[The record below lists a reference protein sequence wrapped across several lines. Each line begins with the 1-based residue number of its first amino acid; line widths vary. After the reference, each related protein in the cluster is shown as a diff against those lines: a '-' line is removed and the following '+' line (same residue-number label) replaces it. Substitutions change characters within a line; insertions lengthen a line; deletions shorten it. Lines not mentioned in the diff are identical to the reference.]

1 MLRDSKSNKEKE
13 DYGCRKN
20 KKVMQRF
27 LINFKYAFNPR
38 KPLLILRLIWNF
50 IRILIFKKCLLRYV
64 DLSIGY
70 KCNLSCPH
78 CFAIPR
84 QKEFGRMPPSY
95 FAKVVKDAMKLG
107 AVNFSFQGGE
117 PLLYPDLKDYIKAAQ
132 PHKNLISI
140 STNGTLLTIDM
151 AKELKSWGVDIVTI
165 SNDRFREYTF
175 QESKIFKE
183 SIDSALAA
191 GLKVTIAT
199 VLTSQEISNGG
210 FLSKLISVF
219 LKYRIILMII
229 FPVPIGRWEGNNEVM
244 LTEGDISYIRYL
256 EEAYPYI
263 RTDFQANY
271 YKVGCGAA
279 KEIIY
284 INPYGEVFACPF
296 IQIPFGNLRRIP
308 LWKIRERMLKV
319 PLLQEYHQNCIAGEK
334 GGLWARC
341 L

>member
-1 MLRDSKSNKEKE
+1 MRLQHRHYRNQEMGGE
-13 DYGCRKN
+13 FMR
-20 KKVMQRF
+20 RF
-27 LINFKYAFNPR
+27 LINFKYAFNLK

-50 IRILIFKKCLLRYV
+50 IRILIFEKCLLRYV
-64 DLSIGY
+64 DLAIGY

-78 CFAIPR
+78 CFSYYNKR
-84 QKEFGRMPPSY
+84 EFGRMPPHF

-132 PHKNLISI
+132 PHKNLISV
-140 STNGTLLTIDM
+140 STNGTLLTYEK

-165 SNDRFREYTF
+165 SMDEFRKYTF
-175 QESKIFKE
+175 EETNIFTRAL
-183 SIDSALAA
+183 DNALAA

-199 VLTSQEISNGG
+199 VLTSHAITEGRFFSR
-210 FLSKLISVF
+210 LISIS
-219 LKYRIILMII
+219 LKYKIILMII
-229 FPVPIGRWEGNNEVM
+229 FPVPIGRWEGKDDIM
-244 LTEGDISYIRYL
+244 LTESDIGYIRYW
-256 EEAYPYI
+256 EEKYPYV

-271 YKVGCGAA
+271 YKYGCGAA

-296 IQIPFGNLRRIP
+296 IQIPFGNLRRIA
-308 LWKIRERMLKV
+308 LWKIRERMLEVKMF
-319 PLLQEYHQNCIAGEK
+319 QEYALSCIAGEK
-334 GGLWARC
+334 GGLWKK